1 MCTPLVY
8 LINEF
13 DVISFD
19 VFDTLLNR
27 GYVAPSDLWHDIEKR
42 ERANGFFKA
51 RHKADQE
58 TYCAATKR
66 GGEHTIDEVYK
77 LMGDKWKS
85 FKEIE
90 LEYERRS
97 LVGNPE
103 MIEVWNHAGELG
115 KKRVIISD
123 MYVDEDWLK
132 KTLRDNG
139 VDGWDGFYLSSKFQK
154 RKATGELYKVVMRD
168 FGAFPTSVEDERTL
182 RFLHVGDNKWSD
194 VTKAEENGFV
204 AVRTPRLIDRMIECF
219 PFLHDFLKKRPPLE
233 RSRIIGA
240 LTIGWNKYKYEH
252 ANMTFWNKIGF
263 MLGGVLGYSY
273 VRWIIG
279 RCKALGI
286 DHLMFVGRDGYIWQK
301 IARTICPEIKSD
313 YFYAP
318 RTMSVRVLGTTLNA
332 DYADVCEDRQRFAA
346 EYCTENNEG
355 RARQCYEAYIRQFN
369 IDPKHTALVDGMSS
383 QFSAQRLVERVVG
396 SKLFT
401 FYLMA
406 YSPPHPGEAYIQSKN
421 CPICFQCLSEFLFG
435 SPEAPVLDVV
445 DDGPVFKNDID
456 PFEKIRMSLCE
467 EICEGTVAC
476 TIALCKFD
484 ALVTPQD
491 WMDYYDAYVM
501 NIPQDDLDNFE
512 AARIATDVNHLKYRR
527 IIEKGPTFSERWW
540 TRGQRLKIWGHPIFR
555 VRSFVD
561 NGVCHKSLWLFGKI
575 PLMRRVERIYTYA
588 KVFRGRRAVTH
599 FSDND

>member
-1 MCTPLVY
+1 MLSLLQNIIKEY
-8 LINEF
+8 

-19 VFDTLLNR
+19 VFDTLLVRPLMNPQDVWRIIEEEEGAR
-27 GYVAPSDLWHDIEKR
+27 GFAL
-42 ERANGFFKA
+42 A
-51 RHKADQE
+51 RRKADAK
-58 TYCAATKR
+58 TYAAASRR
-66 GGEHTIDEVYK
+66 GGEHTLEEVYG
-77 LMGDKWKS
+77 LMGERWVA
-85 FKEIE
+85 FKEKE
-90 LEYERRS
+90 LAYERRL

-103 MIEVWNHAGELG
+103 MIEVWNRAGALG
-115 KKRVIISD
+115 KKRIIISD

-139 VDGWDGFYLSSKFQK
+139 VDGWDGFYLSSKLQK

-168 FGAFPTSVEDERTL
+168 FGAYPTSVGDARTV
-182 RFLHVGDNKWSD
+182 RFLHVGDNQWSD

-204 AVRTPRLIDRMIECF
+204 AVRTPRVIDRMIECF
-219 PFLHDFLKKRPPLE
+219 PFLNDFLKKGPPLE

-240 LTIGWNKYKYEH
+240 LTIGWNKYKSEH

-301 IARTICPEIKSD
+301 IARTICPEIKCD

-318 RTMSVRVLGTTLNA
+318 RTMSVRVFGTTLNA
-332 DYADVCEDRQRFAA
+332 DYADVCEDRRRFAA

-355 RARQCYEAYIRQFN
+355 RARQCYEAYIRQFK

-396 SKLFT
+396 SELPT

-406 YSPPHPGEAYIQSKN
+406 YSTPNPGEAYIQSKHSS
-421 CPICFQCLSEFLFG
+421 ICFQGLSEFLFG
-435 SPEAPVLDVV
+435 SPEAPIV
-445 DDGPVFKNDID
+445 DIVKDGPVFKNNLD
-456 PFEKIRMSLCE
+456 PFEKIHMSTCE
-467 EICEGTVAC
+467 EICQGAVVCANT
-476 TIALCKFD
+476 LHKFD

-501 NIPQDDLDNFE
+501 NISEDDLTNFE
-512 AARIATDVNHLKYRR
+512 VARISMDVSHRKYGR
-527 IIEKGPTFSERWW
+527 IIRKGTVFGERWW
-540 TRGQRLKIWGHPIFR
+540 TRGQCLKIFGHPIFR
-555 VRSFVD
+555 MRSFLD
-561 NGVCHKSLWLFGKI
+561 NGERHDSLWLFGKI
-575 PLMRRVERIYTYA
+575 PILCRVMRIYSLA
-588 KVFRGRRAVTH
+588 KVTRG
-599 FSDND
+599 DYGI